1 MNRTSIFLSISVL
14 LTTGSALAQSQCERP
29 AAVDIP
35 DGSAAT
41 LDQMLE
47 AQSGVRDYLAAMEAY
62 LDCMDDVIE
71 SATEDTAPETRNT
84 WVTNY
89 NAAVDE
95 MEATAT
101 RFNEERVAYQ
111 QANPSD

>member
-1 MNRTSIFLSISVL
+1 MNRTSKLFAVSVL
-14 LTTGSALAQSQCERP
+14 LTTGSALAQSTCERP
-29 AAVDIP
+29 AAVAIP
-35 DGSAAT
+35 DGSNAT

-47 AQSGVRDYLAAMEAY
+47 AQSGVRDYLAAMETY
-62 LDCMDDVIE
+62 LECMDDVIE

-84 WVTNY
+84 WVTDY

-111 QANPSD
+111 RANPAD